1 MPRNGSGTMSIPTSF
16 SSGTT
21 ISSSS
26 VNGNFS
32 DVAAEI
38 TNSLPRDGQAAMT
51 APLRAASGT
60 AAAPGVTF
68 SSDTDT
74 GFYRSASGQIGMAS
88 DGVGVGNLW
97 PIPTGAV
104 MDYMGTTA
112 PAGWVFLNGRT
123 IGNAS
128 SGATGRANA
137 DTEALFTL
145 LWNGTT
151 NTNCPVSSGRG
162 SSAAADFAAGKTLT
176 LPSARGR
183 ARFGVDDM
191 GNASAGVLGAI
202 ITNDTELAATGGS
215 ETVTLT
221 ASQMPVHTHGAGTLG
236 GNTNPILD
244 HTHTYTVTN
253 SQNQQVALGSGASVN
268 SGTTGASTSAAGNH
282 QHTLT
287 ITGAT
292 DSAGSG
298 AAHSN
303 MPPALLTYVI
313 IKL

>member
-1 MPRNGSGTMSIPTSF
+1 MSIPTSF

-21 ISSSS
+21 ITSSS

-60 AAAPGVTF
+60 AAAPSMTF

-88 DGVGVGNLW
+88 DGVGVGNMW

-112 PAGWVFLNGRT
+112 PAGWVLLNGRT

-162 SSAAADFAAGKTLT
+162 ANAAADFAAGKTLT

-191 GNASAGVLGAI
+191 GNTSAGVLGAI

-215 ETVTLT
+215 ETVTLST
-221 ASQMPVHTHGAGTLG
+221 GELPAHNHGPGSQ
-236 GNTNPILD
+236 
-244 HTHTYTVTN
+244 TVTGTFSGSGSGTSTVSN
-253 SQNQQVALGSGASVN
+253 IQQNTTQGSGGSGATQHPIINGGAIGVTVTVSGSISGSV
-268 SGTTGASTSAAGNH
+268 SGGTTA
-282 QHTLT
+282 LT
-287 ITGAT
+287 
-292 DSAGSG
+292 GSG
-298 AAHSN
+298 QAHSN